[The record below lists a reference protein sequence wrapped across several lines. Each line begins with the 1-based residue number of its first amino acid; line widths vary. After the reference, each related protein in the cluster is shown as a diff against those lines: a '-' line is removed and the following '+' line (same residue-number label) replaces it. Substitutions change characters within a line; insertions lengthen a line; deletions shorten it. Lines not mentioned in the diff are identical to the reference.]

1 MENDAEGDYL
11 EEDVTCCHRVTIFPA
26 AIRNIV
32 VTKPV
37 ITTRFGLGSIT
48 WAKLFHYATVATIV
62 TISWAV
68 LYFIL
73 NDTMLPGNDGFGLYV
88 LAIFSSWLGWGLSS
102 IPYLQLPPV
111 FGMLL
116 AGLIVRNS
124 GFYNIHEELGVAT
137 TSKIRTFCLTF
148 IMIRSGLQLS
158 TTSLTKH
165 TIFILI
171 LAIVPCTVEVL
182 VLSVCCRYV
191 LSYHWDWSVMA
202 GTIIS
207 CMSPVITMN
216 SILAL
221 AERGYG
227 EDNGLATILSTA
239 ACIDVVHVISLFT
252 ICYSIVFAND
262 KCGSEWWYYVMSVCV
277 RDTILGIVTGILL
290 GTWFVFVPHRSHKYS
305 NWFRMI
311 CLVLGSL
318 MFTTFTAK
326 LTISGG
332 GYLATLVASFVCMLG
347 WRILTVS
354 FDSIYFRR
362 AIHVIW
368 RLVQPILVGVIG
380 ADIELV
386 NWCPSRFGLHLL
398 CILIGL
404 MGRSAA
410 AYLTT
415 WRTSFTW
422 KERLFVVI
430 SWLPKGSVQAAL
442 GPMAY
447 EHLRN
452 EKFSEELEMAEDI
465 VKVSV
470 VTILFLSPIGASLIS
485 RTGPI
490 LLSRAT
496 EEQRQREREMSYLR
510 ILSFLPTP
518 VQPLTT
524 NHQQNL

>member
-1 MENDAEGDYL
+1 MDEDV
-11 EEDVTCCHRVTIFPA
+11 EEDITCCHRVTIFPA
-26 AIRNIV
+26 AIRNTM
-32 VTKPV
+32 VTKAV
-37 ITTRFGLGSIT
+37 ITTRFGLEWIT
-48 WAKLFHYATVATIV
+48 WAKLFHYATIATIA

-73 NDTMLPGNDGFGLYV
+73 DDTMLPGNDGFGLYV
-88 LAIFSSWLGWGLSS
+88 LAIFSWWLGWCLSS

-111 FGMLL
+111 FGMLV

-124 GFYNIHEELGVAT
+124 GLYNIHEELGVAT

-148 IMIRSGLQLS
+148 IVIRAGLQLS

-171 LAIVPCTVEVL
+171 LAIVPCSVEVL
-182 VLSVCCRYV
+182 VLSICCRYV
-191 LSYHWDWSVMA
+191 LSYHWDWSLMA
-202 GTIIS
+202 GTILG

-216 SILAL
+216 CILAL

-227 EDNGLATILSTA
+227 EDKGLATILCTA
-239 ACIDVVHVISLFT
+239 ASIDVVHVISLFT

-262 KCGSEWWYYVMSVCV
+262 ECRSKWWYYVMSVCV
-277 RDTILGIVTGILL
+277 RDLILGIVTGILL
-290 GTWFVFVPHRSHKYS
+290 AAWFVFVPHRSHKYS
-305 NWFRMI
+305 NWFRII

-318 MFTTFTAK
+318 MCTTLTAK

-332 GYLATLVASFVCMLG
+332 GYLATLVMSFVCMIG

-354 FDSIYFRR
+354 FDSISFRR
-362 AIHVIW
+362 AIHVLW

-422 KERLFVVI
+422 KERLFVVV
-430 SWLPKGSVQAAL
+430 SWLPKGSIQAAL

-452 EKFSEELEMAEDI
+452 EKFSEELGMAEDI

-470 VTILFLSPIGASLIS
+470 VTILFLSSIGASLIN

-510 ILSFLPTP
+510 ILSLLPMP
-518 VQPLTT
+518 VQPLTIL
-524 NHQQNL
+524 NDQQNL